1 MGIFFVNRQKV
12 VSLQHQQPFTLE
24 IMTTIDIK
32 EADGGILAVISG
44 RLDTA
49 AARQFSTDMQPLM
62 DQADRVITLDCA
74 DLQFVSSSGLRL
86 FLSLRKETIAKGG
99 KIIIK
104 NMQDTV
110 KSVFAMTGFIPLFEF
125 A

>member
-1 MGIFFVNRQKV
+1 
-12 VSLQHQQPFTLE
+12 
-24 IMTTIDIK
+24 MTTIDIK

>member
-1 MGIFFVNRQKV
+1 MPDGIVAV
-12 VSLQHQQPFTLE
+12 V
-24 IMTTIDIK
+24 
-32 EADGGILAVISG
+32 SG

-49 AARQFSTDMQPLM
+49 SAHQFSIDMQPLM
-62 DQADRVITLDCA
+62 EQADKVITLDCK

-86 FLSLRKETIAKGG
+86 FLTLRKETIAKGG
-99 KIIIK
+99 KVVIK
-104 NMQDTV
+104 DMQETV

>member
-1 MGIFFVNRQKV
+1 MT
-12 VSLQHQQPFTLE
+12 TLE
-24 IMTTIDIK
+24 IK
-32 EADGGILAVISG
+32 EMPDGIVAVVSG

-49 AARQFSTDMQPLM
+49 SAHQFSIDMQPLM
-62 DQADRVITLDCA
+62 EQADKVITLDCK

-86 FLSLRKETIAKGG
+86 FLTLRKETIAKGG
-99 KIIIK
+99 KVVIK
-104 NMQDTV
+104 DMQETV